1 MAYDK
6 KEMARNLKLL
16 ATTPKEIERQQQI
29 YREKLAEIKAEEQK
43 GIWGKAT
50 LDKRRQDALRERN
63 TTCNALANR
72 MRPALEYV
80 RDNNNY
86 SQSETINFSD
96 PKLKDALR
104 TIDYMGKDLSPADQT
119 AMISSFAGDVG
130 ALRVLEK
137 AFAKNGLYMKD
148 AAREMQ
154 KPIPE
159 QALREMGEVLAF
171 QQYAE
176 SKGSFD
182 FPIERAMWTRGAFQ
196 KQLDR
201 LNLVDNDTDPY
212 SAVLDAVS
220 DKLRA
225 DMDSVDYSGMNE
237 ELAAVDKAKRQAE
250 LWKIKSAQQEMKKA
264 QERGENPATVLNR
277 ELAKIKAADAAAQG
291 AEANAK

>member
-1 MAYDK
+1 M
-6 KEMARNLKLL
+6 

-80 RDNNNY
+80 RNNNDY
-86 SQSETINFSD
+86 AQNETINFSD

-104 TIDYMGKDLSPADQT
+104 TIDYMGKDLSPADQA

-176 SKGSFD
+176 SKDSFD

-291 AEANAK
+291 AGEP